1 MPLRYITTEEVA
13 EALLGIFSRVGVP
26 DEVLSDRGAQ
36 FTSGLVNEV
45 NRLLSIK
52 QLNTTPHHPLC
63 NGLCEK
69 MNGTIKTMIKRL
81 SPKGSAI
88 GTGIWHLH
96 CLRIA
101 KCRRKVLGSRR
112 LNCYTAGPYVNQCTF

>member
-1 MPLRYITTEEVA
+1 MA

-36 FTSGLVNEV
+36 FTSRLMNEV

-52 QLNTTPHHPLC
+52 QLNTTPYHPMC

-69 MNGTIKTMIKRL
+69 MNGAIKIMIKRL
-81 SPKGSAI
+81 SAERPRDWDRYLAPALFVYREVPQEI
-88 GTGIWHLH
+88 
-96 CLRIA
+96 
-101 KCRRKVLGSRR
+101 LGSRR
-112 LNCYTAGPYVNQCTF
+112 LNCYTAGPYVGQCTF